1 MDKIDWAAD
10 QPGQEPDLESL
21 QVKIASLEAAQA
33 LHERNEQ
40 VAAEQLQEEKQARLA
55 AQRRAARLERLQ
67 KITAALTAPLTPAQ
81 VAQVVVEQGIGG
93 LAATGGSVALLE
105 ETGQFLE
112 IAQATGYSP
121 RVLETWRRFP
131 LDLLTPISDAVRTRQ
146 AVIVESAG
154 ESQRRYPNLAGQL
167 TSDSYAA
174 IPLDVEGRSFGAL
187 GLTFK
192 PGYRLDQDE
201 RNFLLALAG
210 QCAQALERAR
220 LEEAEQVARRQTE
233 INQSRLA
240 FLAEASEILNSSLD
254 YQTTLTNLARLIV
267 PRQADW
273 CSVDMLGE
281 DGSLQRLAVAHI
293 DPTKVAWAIELHRR
307 NPPDMN
313 AATGVPNVIRTGQAE
328 VYPVISDE
336 MLVALAKSSEELEIA
351 RQVGFSSV
359 MTVPLVAQG
368 RGLGAISFVWAES
381 GHHYNQADLRFA
393 EDLAHRAA
401 LAVDNSRLYREAQDK
416 VLVQQELDYLK
427 NLFLSTATHELRTPL
442 TAVKGYAQLVERALK
457 KLQDEPDL
465 PDRQTFRKDL
475 DRQVRLAELIV
486 WQVERM
492 NRLVGEL
499 LDFSRL
505 HNDKFELDLTSELN
519 LTELVNRV
527 VEQFSATG
535 ETTPLTVTM
544 PPTPILGYWDEA
556 RLEQVLINLISNAFK
571 YSPEKSPVAVG
582 LELRRGANS
591 DQDRDQAAD
600 EVVIWVRDRGI
611 GVDAEHQTTI
621 FDRFYRVRSGN
632 TAHVEGLGLGLYISH
647 EIVARHGGRMWLE
660 SQPGQGSTFYFALPL
675 KDTPAA

>member
-1 MDKIDWAAD
+1 
-10 QPGQEPDLESL
+10 LESL
-21 QVKIASLEAAQA
+21 QVRIASLEAAQA
-33 LHERNEQ
+33 LHQRNEQ

-55 AQRRAARLERLQ
+55 AERRVARLERLQ
-67 KITAALTAPLTPAQ
+67 KVTAALTAPLTPAQ

-93 LAATGGSVALLE
+93 VEAKGGSVALLE
-105 ETGQFLE
+105 ESGQFLE
-112 IAQATGYSP
+112 IARATGYSP
-121 RVLETWRRFP
+121 DALETWRRFP
-131 LDLLTPISDAVRTRQ
+131 LDAPVPISDATRTRQ
-146 AVIVESAG
+146 VVLIESSE
-154 ESQRRYPNLAGQL
+154 ESHRRYPNLTGQL

-174 IPLDVEGRSFGAL
+174 IPLEVEGRSFGAL
-187 GLTFK
+187 GLTFN

-240 FLAEASEILNSSLD
+240 FLAEAGEILNSSLD

-273 CSVDMLGE
+273 CSVDMLAE

-313 AATGVPNVIRTGQAE
+313 ATTGIPNLIRTGQAE
-328 VYPVISDE
+328 VYPVITDE
-336 MLVALAKSSEELEIA
+336 MLVALSKNSEELEIA
-351 RQVGFSSV
+351 RQVGFSSA
-359 MTVPLVAQG
+359 MAVPLMARG

-381 GHHYNQADLRFA
+381 GHHYNQDDLRFA

-401 LAVDNSRLYREAQDK
+401 LAVDNSRLYRESQDSL
-416 VLVQQELDYLK
+416 LVQQELDYLK

-442 TAVKGYAQLVERALK
+442 TAVKGYAQLLERALK
-457 KLQDEPDL
+457 KLQDDPAL
-465 PDRQTFRKDL
+465 PDAQTFRKDL
-475 DRQVRLAELIV
+475 SRPVRSAEMII

-492 NRLVGEL
+492 SRLVGEL

-505 HNDKFELDLTSELN
+505 HNDKFELELADEVN
-519 LTELVNRV
+519 LSDLVNRV

-535 ETTPLTVTM
+535 ENHPLAITM
-544 PPTPILGYWDEA
+544 PPQPILGYWDEA

-582 LELRRGANS
+582 LELRRGENLKGEAE
-591 DQDRDQAAD
+591 
-600 EVVIWVRDRGI
+600 EVVIRVQDSGI
-611 GVDAEHQTTI
+611 GIDEEQQPNI
-621 FDRFYRVRSGN
+621 FARFYRVRSGN
-632 TAHVEGLGLGLYISH
+632 TAHVDGLGLGLYISH

-660 SQPGQGSTFYFALPL
+660 SQPGKGSTFYFALPI
-675 KDTPAA
+675 KNPPEA

>member
-1 MDKIDWAAD
+1 
-10 QPGQEPDLESL
+10 
-21 QVKIASLEAAQA
+21 V
-33 LHERNEQ
+33 
-40 VAAEQLQEEKQARLA
+40 
-55 AQRRAARLERLQ
+55 ARLERLQ
-67 KITAALTAPLTPAQ
+67 KVTAALTAPLTPIQ
-81 VAQVVVEQGIGG
+81 VAQVVVEQGISGVE
-93 LAATGGSVALLE
+93 AKGGSVALLE

-112 IAQATGYSP
+112 VTRATGYSP
-121 RVLETWRRFP
+121 GVLETWRRFP
-131 LDLLTPISDAVRTRQ
+131 LDAPLPLSDAARTRQ
-146 AVIVESAG
+146 VVLIESSE
-154 ESQRRYPNLAGQL
+154 ESLRRYPNLAGQT

-174 IPLDVEGRSFGAL
+174 IPLEVEGRSFGAL
-187 GLTFK
+187 GLTFN
-192 PGYRLDQDE
+192 PGYRLDQGE
-201 RNFLLALAG
+201 RNFLLALAR

-254 YQTTLTNLARLIV
+254 YQTTLSNLARLIV

-273 CSVDMLGE
+273 CSVDMLAE

-313 AATGVPNVIRTGQAE
+313 ATTGIPNVIRTGQAE
-328 VYPVISDE
+328 VYPVITDE
-336 MLVALAKSSEELEIA
+336 MLVALSKNAEELEIA
-351 RQVGFSSV
+351 RQVGFSSA
-359 MTVPLVAQG
+359 MAVPLMARG

-381 GHHYNQADLRFA
+381 GHHYSQDDLRFA

-401 LAVDNSRLYREAQDK
+401 LAVDNSRLYRESQAT

-442 TAVKGYAQLVERALK
+442 TAVKGYAQLLERALK
-457 KLQDEPDL
+457 KLQDEPAL
-465 PDRQTFRKDL
+465 PDVQTFRKDL
-475 DRQVRLAELIV
+475 DRPVRSAEMII

-505 HNDKFELDLTSELN
+505 HNDKFELELTDKVN
-519 LTELVNRV
+519 LSDLVNRV

-535 ETTPLTVTM
+535 ENPPLAVTM
-544 PPTPILGYWDEA
+544 PPEPIVGYWDEA

-571 YSPEKSPVAVG
+571 YNPEKSPVAVG
-582 LELRRGANS
+582 LELRRGENLNREAE
-591 DQDRDQAAD
+591 
-600 EVVIWVRDRGI
+600 EVVIRVQDSGI
-611 GVDAEHQTTI
+611 GIEEEQQPNI
-621 FDRFYRVRSGN
+621 FDRFYRVRAGN
-632 TAHVEGLGLGLYISH
+632 TANVDGLGLGLYISH

-660 SQPGQGSTFYFALPL
+660 SQPGKGSTFYFALPI
-675 KDTPAA
+675 KNPPAA